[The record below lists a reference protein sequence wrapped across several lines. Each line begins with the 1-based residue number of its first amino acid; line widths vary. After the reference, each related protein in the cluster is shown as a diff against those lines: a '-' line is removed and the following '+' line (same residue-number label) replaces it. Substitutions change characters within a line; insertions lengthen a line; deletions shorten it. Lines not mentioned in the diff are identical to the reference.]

1 MPRDLIRFNARGN
14 LQLTKFRKD
23 INAVANAA
31 QFRHLTRTR
40 GDQVAGGL
48 WEAGS
53 NPRAAAH
60 VLDGDPSTYWQASPD
75 DVLGDWFVQID
86 LGRAVLAKEIRL
98 HFPDRDGARPFR
110 QFTVFTATGM
120 TSDALDD
127 LFLFS
132 PVYFTTQ
139 PNRSTEVVIPLSF
152 DLQDSA
158 QVVDEGLDVD
168 LQAIDQYRLVQYINF
183 TVESFDPEGALGE
196 IEVVAVGDNIS
207 IGTVRRGGSVIDGL
221 TARSNENIL
230 DADMNTSNSILPV
243 GFEGRVR
250 TWESRAPGLRRLG
263 RVFGLMNSFSTCC
276 ASARAPSAR

>member
-1 MPRDLIRFNARGN
+1 M
-14 LQLTKFRKD
+14 
-23 INAVANAA
+23 
-31 QFRHLTRTR
+31 
-40 GDQVAGGL
+40 
-48 WEAGS
+48 
-53 NPRAAAH
+53 
-60 VLDGDPSTYWQASPD
+60 
-75 DVLGDWFVQID
+75 
-86 LGRAVLAKEIRL
+86 LAKEIRR

-127 LFLFS
+127 LFIFS

-207 IGTVRRGGSVIDGL
+207 IGTVGRGGSVIDGL

-250 TWESRAPGLRRLG
+250 TWEEQGTWFYVDLG
-263 RVFGLMNSFSTCC
+263 AVFGLMNLSLRAAPARGHHRLGDGALRLQLSTQT
-276 ASARAPSAR
+276 ARARSALAYPFESLTLRNSSSSPIHPCAPLTTFCPASHSLPHSTPTSRRAGDRAGRR